1 MDFDLDLWPTEP
13 QPFWVIC
20 QTCFKRYEF
29 LVDPE
34 GYARWRGG
42 EYIQN
47 ALPGNSADERELLL
61 NQICGPCFN
70 TICPPD
76 DDGE

>member
-1 MDFDLDLWPTEP
+1 MDYSDMGSPGP
-13 QPFWVIC
+13 QPFWVVC
-20 QTCFKRYEF
+20 QMCFTRYEF
-29 LVDPE
+29 PVDPE
-34 GYARWRGG
+34 GFYRWRNQG

-47 ALPGNSADERELLL
+47 ALPGNTADERELIL

-70 TICPPD
+70 TVCPPD